1 MHPKGI
7 LVTGEE
13 KRFELLN
20 LGSCRP
26 SPVLIAI
33 GGGGKGRYGGGGS
46 GHVNHTTNFPQ
57 KSYMK
62 MRVHPGSAQEDSYV
76 IDLATNSNIVRG
88 RKGQDGGPGDGDY
101 DGGAGE

>member
-1 MHPKGI
+1 MNSTGI

-33 GGGGKGRYGGGGS
+33 GGGGEGGTAGGGGGS
-46 GHVNHTTNFPQ
+46 GYLNHTTNSWPQ
-57 KSYMK
+57 KAYIKMK
-62 MRVHPGSAQEDSYV
+62 VHPGSG
-76 IDLATNSNIVRG
+76 G
-88 RKGQDGGPGDGDY
+88 RTHPP
-101 DGGAGE
+101 